1 MIPAPAR
8 QETHPGAGVCQG
20 KKPHQGFFSNPAP
33 HQGITWSKS
42 TTALGMRGARALEG
56 VRKSYRA
63 RYYDPA
69 VGRFIS
75 EDSWQF
81 LTGPNF
87 YSYVANDPTGQID
100 PTGHQQQVPYH
111 GGPPVYEPGVW
122 NDPGHVHT
130 NNCYSYACDRLHPP
144 GPPYL
149 PQPGDESGH
158 GIGPIIN
165 CVTIKIAAR
174 ADGLKNGKN
183 GECPCGTHDVTDYH
197 KVRLYF
203 TFNFMGSGWPDYH
216 WYRQDWNGKWSSKH
230 GSTPVGPQI
239 TNPDQD
245 AHSWGYEFF
254 CGTMCAPNK

>member
-1 MIPAPAR
+1 
-8 QETHPGAGVCQG
+8 
-20 KKPHQGFFSNPAP
+20 
-33 HQGITWSKS
+33 
-42 TTALGMRGARALEG
+42 
-56 VRKSYRA
+56 
-63 RYYDPA
+63 
-69 VGRFIS
+69 
-75 EDSWQF
+75 
-81 LTGPNF
+81 
-87 YSYVANDPTGQID
+87 
-100 PTGHQQQVPYH
+100 
-111 GGPPVYEPGVW
+111 
-122 NDPGHVHT
+122 
-130 NNCYSYACDRLHPP
+130 
-144 GPPYL
+144 
-149 PQPGDESGH
+149 
-158 GIGPIIN
+158 
-165 CVTIKIAAR
+165 VTIKIAAR